1 MLRLGRHVRAV
12 SQIRGEPH
20 RQHSRHL
27 AIRGIDADLG
37 EHNADTFFNDLHKDK
52 RFDSILANPLLQPEG
67 VGR

>member
-1 MLRLGRHVRAV
+1 MN
-12 SQIRGEPH
+12 
-20 RQHSRHL
+20 L